1 VAWLQKNFTKLVL
14 DKECRAFIL
23 SADSVTHVEELITLI
38 QKDPQLWEILEQLK
52 HQDEAPEDFILSVA
66 QMLSI
71 EFEELHRTDL
81 SDKLAALFGG
91 LPEQSMVMVPLLLHI
106 ALDIFLMRAVP
117 NHQKL
122 REM

>member
-1 VAWLQKNFTKLVL
+1 M
-14 DKECRAFIL
+14 
-23 SADSVTHVEELITLI
+23 EELITLI

-66 QMLSI
+66 QMLSV

-91 LPEQSMVMVPLLLHI
+91 LPEKAFIMVPLLLHI
-106 ALDIFLMRAVP
+106 ALDIFLMRAIP
-117 NHQKL
+117 NHASIKD
-122 REM
+122 